1 MSFLRRKAEPVSSAE
16 EQMVLVESF
25 LSITTTRQGTSEDSS
40 ADPVTTYSGILETIL
55 RQQGG
60 S

>member
-1 MSFLRRKAEPVSSAE
+1 MSFLRPKKEPASSAE

-25 LSITTTRQGTSEDSS
+25 LSITTTQQGSSEGSS
-40 ADPVTTYSGILETIL
+40 ADPVTTYSDTLETIL
-55 RQQGG
+55 KQHKG

>member
-25 LSITTTRQGTSEDSS
+25 LSITTTRQGTSGDSS
-40 ADPVTTYSGILETIL
+40 VDPATTYSDTLETIL
-55 RQQGG
+55 KRHKG